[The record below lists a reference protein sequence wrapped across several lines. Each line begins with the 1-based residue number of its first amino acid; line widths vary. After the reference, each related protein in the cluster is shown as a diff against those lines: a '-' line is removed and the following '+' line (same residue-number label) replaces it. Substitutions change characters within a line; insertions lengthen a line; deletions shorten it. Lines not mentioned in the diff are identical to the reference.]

1 MQKYNWWR
9 NIEVNV
15 ESTFTTE
22 DWASKYSNN
31 LKNKASYILIVKF
44 SFKSFTSGWLNIT
57 ILMIIANILKF
68 YFFLPTLLH
77 PSYRSRII
85 TRLHYYHYQVRH
97 HFLICL
103 NKFDCRLRSLAFL
116 KSNPKYILFLW
127 IFLIV
132 CSSLEEQ

>member
-9 NIEVNV
+9 NIEVNG

-44 SFKSFTSGWLNIT
+44 SLKLFTSGWLNIT

-77 PSYRSRII
+77 PFCHSRTI
-85 TRLHYYHYQVRH
+85 THPHCYHYREWH

-103 NKFDCRLRSLAFL
+103 NKFDCKLRSLAFL
-116 KSNPKYILFLW
+116 KSNLKYILFLW
-127 IFLIV
+127 IFLIAYL
-132 CSSLEEQ
+132 SLEEQ